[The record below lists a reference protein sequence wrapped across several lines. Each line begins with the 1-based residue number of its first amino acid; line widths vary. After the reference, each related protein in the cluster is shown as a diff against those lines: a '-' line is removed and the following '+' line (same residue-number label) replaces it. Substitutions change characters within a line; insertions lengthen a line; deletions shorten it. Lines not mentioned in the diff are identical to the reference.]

1 MAAGTK
7 VRATLRMATQQRAAS
22 SDQQRLRRI
31 AAHVDGGGV
40 CPSEHSEAAA
50 APTAGGNGVRHGG
63 WLLVQSLLAHGVDR
77 VFAVPGESYLAVLD
91 GLYDAPSV
99 EVVICRQEG
108 GCAIMAEAD
117 GKMKGTPGI
126 AMVTRGPGAT
136 NASAGVHIAFQD
148 STPMI
153 LLVGQVGR
161 SMFDREAF
169 QEVDY
174 RKMYGPGVG
183 LAKAAFQID
192 APERIPE
199 YMNRAFSLACSGR
212 PGPVVLA
219 LPEDVLSG
227 VLPYDLPAP
236 LPALVP
242 KPAPPTEAIAE
253 LGARIAAARQPF
265 ILAGGG
271 GWCEAT
277 CEALGAFATKFAMP
291 VGLAFRRQDNLN
303 NLHPCYVGHVGI
315 GPDP

>member
-1 MAAGTK
+1 MGTDRLCRVATHLCRAPAAAADD
-7 VRATLRMATQQRAAS
+7 ATR
-22 SDQQRLRRI
+22 
-31 AAHVDGGGV
+31 
-40 CPSEHSEAAA
+40 PSVEAAA
-50 APTAGGNGVRHGG
+50 GGAGKNHGG
-63 WLLVQSLLAHGVDR
+63 RLLVQSLLAHGVDR

-117 GKMKGTPGI
+117 GKLKGTPGV

-169 QEVDY
+169 QEVYY
-174 RKMYGPGVG
+174 RKMFGPGVG

-192 APERIPE
+192 VAERIPE

-227 VLPYDLPAP
+227 ELSRDIPTP
-236 LPALVP
+236 LPSIVP
-242 KPAPPTEAIAE
+242 RPSPPADAMAE
-253 LGARIAAARQPF
+253 LGERIAASQRP
-265 ILAGGG
+265 IIMAGGG
-271 GWCEAT
+271 GWCHDT
-277 CEALGAFATKFAMP
+277 TSALGAFASRFSIP
-291 VGLAFRRQDNLN
+291 VALAFRRQDNLS

>member
-1 MAAGTK
+1 MDPFTERLGHVALHLRSANGGDAEARNVAPVGGAG
-7 VRATLRMATQQRAAS
+7 AQ
-22 SDQQRLRRI
+22 
-31 AAHVDGGGV
+31 GV
-40 CPSEHSEAAA
+40 H
-50 APTAGGNGVRHGG
+50 HGG
-63 WLLVQSLLAHGVDR
+63 RLLVQSLLAHGVDR

-117 GKMKGTPGI
+117 GKLKGTPGV

-136 NASAGVHIAFQD
+136 NASAGVHIALQD

-161 SMFDREAF
+161 SMLDREAF

-174 RKMYGPGVG
+174 RKMYGLGVG

-192 APERIPE
+192 SPEGSPE

-219 LPEDVLSG
+219 LPEDVLSAE
-227 VLPYDLPAP
+227 LSNDIPPP
-236 LPALVP
+236 LPSIVP
-242 KPAPPTEAIAE
+242 RPSPPSDAIAE
-253 LGARIAAARQPF
+253 LGTRIAASQRP
-265 ILAGGG
+265 IVLAGGG
-271 GWCEAT
+271 GWCDAT
-277 CEALGAFATKFAMP
+277 NYALGAFASKFSMP
-291 VGLAFRRQDNLN
+291 VALAFRRQDNLS

-315 GPDP
+315 GPDPCAPSLQSCHHNLKRQTK

>member
-1 MAAGTK
+1 MGPFTERLGHVALHLRSAHGGDAGA
-7 VRATLRMATQQRAAS
+7 RN
-22 SDQQRLRRI
+22 
-31 AAHVDGGGV
+31 
-40 CPSEHSEAAA
+40 AA
-50 APTAGGNGVRHGG
+50 APVAGAAGEGIHHGG
-63 WLLVQSLLAHGVDR
+63 RLLVQSLLAHGVDR

-117 GKMKGTPGI
+117 GKLKGTPGV

-136 NASAGVHIAFQD
+136 NASAGVHIALQD

-183 LAKAAFQID
+183 LAKAAFQVD
-192 APERIPE
+192 SPERIPE

-219 LPEDVLSG
+219 LPEDVLSA
-227 VLPYDLPAP
+227 VLSTDVPTP
-236 LPALVP
+236 LPSTVP
-242 KPAPPTEAIAE
+242 RPSPPSDAIVE
-253 LGARIAAARQPF
+253 LGTRIAASHRPI

-271 GWCEAT
+271 GWCKAT
-277 CEALGAFATKFAMP
+277 NSALGAFASKFSMP
-291 VGLAFRRQDNLN
+291 VALAFRRQDNLS

-315 GPDP
+315 GPDPCATSMQSSHQNMKRQSR

>member
-1 MAAGTK
+1 MTHRQGFVEMGTE
-7 VRATLRMATQQRAAS
+7 
-22 SDQQRLRRI
+22 RLRRV
-31 AAHVDGGGV
+31 AAHVRRHVPAAGDDVSVAGAGGGGV
-40 CPSEHSEAAA
+40 H
-50 APTAGGNGVRHGG
+50 HGG
-63 WLLVQSLLAHGVDR
+63 RLLVQSLIAHGVDR

-117 GKMKGTPGI
+117 GKMKGTPGV

-153 LLVGQVGR
+153 LLVGQIGR

-192 APERIPE
+192 LPERIPE

-227 VLPYDLPAP
+227 ELSSDIPTPFPSVVP
-236 LPALVP
+236 LPSP
-242 KPAPPTEAIAE
+242 PANAIEE
-253 LGARIAAARQPF
+253 LGQRIAASQRPM

-277 CEALGAFATKFAMP
+277 CSALGAFADKFSMP
-291 VGLAFRRQDNLN
+291 VALAFRRQDNLN
-303 NLHPCYVGHVGI
+303 NLHPCYIGHIGI